1 MTQME
6 LGKHIR
12 KYRTEANIS
21 QEELADRVFVSR
33 QTISNWENNK
43 SYPDIKSLVLMSE
56 IFHVSLDQLI
66 KGDLEKMKQE
76 IDAQEYTKFQKDSN
90 IFAGLFIALLILPI
104 PLAELFGWFGIA
116 VYAMV
121 FTIAMVYAIRV
132 EKYKKK
138 YNIQTYK
145 EIVAFTE
152 GKTLDQLE
160 KAKEEGK
167 CPYQKFLLAVCS
179 GILTLLVAA
188 AVAALISLFA

>member
-1 MTQME
+1 M
-6 LGKHIR
+6 
-12 KYRTEANIS
+12 
-21 QEELADRVFVSR
+21 SR

-43 SYPDIKSLVLMSE
+43 GYPDIKSLVLMSE

-121 FTIAMVYAIRV
+121 FTVAMVYAIRV

-167 CPYQKFLLAVCS
+167 RPYQKFLLAVCS

>member
-167 CPYQKFLLAVCS
+167 RPYQKFLLAVCS

>member
-1 MTQME
+1 
-6 LGKHIR
+6 
-12 KYRTEANIS
+12 
-21 QEELADRVFVSR
+21 
-33 QTISNWENNK
+33 
-43 SYPDIKSLVLMSE
+43 
-56 IFHVSLDQLI
+56 
-66 KGDLEKMKQE
+66 MKQE

-90 IFAGLFIALLILPI
+90 IFAGLFIALLILPV

-121 FTIAMVYAIRV
+121 FTVAMVYAIRV

-167 CPYQKFLLAVCS
+167 RPYQKFLLAVCF
-179 GILTLLVAA
+179 GILTLLAA
-188 AVAALISLFA
+188 AAIAALISFFA

>member
-1 MTQME
+1 ME

-21 QEELADRVFVSR
+21 QEELADKAFVSR

-121 FTIAMVYAIRV
+121 FTVTMIYAIRV
-132 EKYKKK
+132 ERYKKK

-145 EIVAFTE
+145 EIVALTE

-160 KAKEEGK
+160 KAREEGK
-167 CPYQKFLLAVCS
+167 RPYQKFLLAVCS

-188 AVAALISLFA
+188 AIAALISFFA

>member
-1 MTQME
+1 ME

-167 CPYQKFLLAVCS
+167 RPYQKFLLAVCS